1 MLFAALIERVV
12 AWRRERVT
20 LTELKRLNAR
30 DLADIGING
39 SEIRKIAR
47 AANYACSFDTEDFP
61 DHPLYFGNPWFL
73 PVVGSYYRLRDHLD
87 RLLA

>member
-39 SEIRKIAR
+39 SEIRKVAR
-47 AANYACSFDTEDFP
+47 AAA
-61 DHPLYFGNPWFL
+61 
-73 PVVGSYYRLRDHLD
+73 R
-87 RLLA
+87 A